1 MAEEDEKRA
10 RTLFV
15 FDFDYTL
22 VDDNADTW
30 VGDTL
35 GSTAVEKV
43 KSEMSDWWHE
53 WREFVNR
60 ILSQLHSE
68 GASREDI
75 LEHMKK

>member
-1 MAEEDEKRA
+1 MCGPLEGA

-35 GSTAVEKV
+35 GSAAVEKV
-43 KSEMSDWWHE
+43 KGEMSNWWHE